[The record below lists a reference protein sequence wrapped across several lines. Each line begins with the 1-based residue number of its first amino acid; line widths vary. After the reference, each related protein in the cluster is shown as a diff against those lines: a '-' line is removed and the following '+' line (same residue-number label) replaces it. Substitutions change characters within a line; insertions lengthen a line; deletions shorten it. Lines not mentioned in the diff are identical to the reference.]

1 MLTALSREIDAFRES
16 ARHFRAFVF
25 VGVIF
30 QTVTLEL
37 GVAFLFVD
45 QAPYGVRLFGE
56 SKDVG
61 CNWRVAIVIV
71 VFAAC

>member
-1 MLTALSREIDAFRES
+1 MLTALSREIDVFRES
-16 ARHFRAFVF
+16 ARHFLAFVF

-30 QTVTLEL
+30 
-37 GVAFLFVD
+37 LFVD
-45 QAPYGVRLFGE
+45 QATYGVRLFGE